1 MESLGFF
8 PFYRRKQ
15 DWRFRMTCLGVTGPG
30 RARTEIRTQ
39 IHATRD
45 SGPLICPCLKPP
57 SSEAPDSDS
66 PRPLVFK
73 GPQNVRRPCGPNSSL
88 DYTGVLH
95 LLPPRSKSPLR
106 QPGLGL
112 RLCGQTK
119 LSSDPSS
126 FIYQL
131 CDSGQVT
138 QSPWVPVFSSAQWG
152 Q

>member
-1 MESLGFF
+1 MALTLPSTTLGSSIHSH
-8 PFYRRKQ
+8 Q
-15 DWRFRMTCLGVTGPG
+15 GPKVPG
-30 RARTEIRTQ
+30 
-39 IHATRD
+39 D
-45 SGPLICPCLKPP
+45 KPGP
-57 SSEAPDSDS
+57 
-66 PRPLVFK
+66 
-73 GPQNVRRPCGPNSSL
+73 
-88 DYTGVLH
+88 
-95 LLPPRSKSPLR
+95 
-106 QPGLGL
+106 GL